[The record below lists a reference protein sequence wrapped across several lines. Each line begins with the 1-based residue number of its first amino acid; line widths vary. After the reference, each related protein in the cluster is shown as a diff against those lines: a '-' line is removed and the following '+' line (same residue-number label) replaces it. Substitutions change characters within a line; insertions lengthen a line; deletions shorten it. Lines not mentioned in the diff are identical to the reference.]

1 MIEITSRATRYVASL
16 LSFGLRLYSTNQIQD
31 KIGAYDDTQL
41 ATTSKGRDIGGNAV
55 NNTMNLF
62 SGILY
67 FVICEPLY
75 RFRTNT
81 DRLTLGLTVV
91 RIRTCTSTN
100 YLYANLPLF
109 RFGLSFFPGFLFSE

>member
-16 LSFGLRLYSTNQIQD
+16 LSFGVRLYSTNQIQD
-31 KIGAYDDTQL
+31 KISAYDDTQL

-67 FVICEPLY
+67 FVNCEPLPLY

-91 RIRTCTSTN
+91 RIRICIVRKRTAFQIWSV
-100 YLYANLPLF
+100 L
-109 RFGLSFFPGFLFSE
+109 LSWFPFF